1 MISYYGRKIEL
12 SRIMREGKINLLKA
26 EMTNSMFTLKASAM
40 FPFFHNMLR
49 L

>member
-1 MISYYGRKIEL
+1 MGGRL
-12 SRIMREGKINLLKA
+12 NYRGLMGEGKINLLKA